1 MNGNGNRRGS
11 RLWCREIAA
20 AWFVGGGI
28 WIAGLGGL
36 AALSGADAEG
46 ARTAVGGGLSSY
58 LQPSDTWSTYQDP
71 SGKYRVVER
80 TYRRVPAN

>member
-1 MNGNGNRRGS
+1 MNRNGTRRGS

-36 AALSGADAEG
+36 AALSGADAESDM
-46 ARTAVGGGLSSY
+46 TAVGGLSSY
-58 LQPSDTWSTYQDP
+58 LQPSDAWSTYQDP

>member
-1 MNGNGNRRGS
+1 MDGNGNGRGS
-11 RLWCREIAA
+11 RLWCREIAT
-20 AWFVGGGI
+20 AWIVGGGI

-46 ARTAVGGGLSSY
+46 DMTAVGGLSSY

-71 SGKYRVVER
+71 SGKYWVVER
-80 TYRRVPAN
+80 TYRRVLVN

>member
-1 MNGNGNRRGS
+1 MNANVKRRGG
-11 RLWCREIAA
+11 RMWCREMAA
-20 AWFVGGGI
+20 AWVVGGTI
-28 WIAGLGGL
+28 WSAGLGGL
-36 AALSGADAEG
+36 AALSGADAGG
-46 ARTAVGGGLSSY
+46 AMTAAGGGLSSY